1 VWCTLDI
8 VLKLRRRLDHATLA
22 LCALSATL
30 VGIAP
35 MGAELLRRAP
45 TPRRFV
51 YALFNSSLAFFLL
64 SYQVHEKSILLP
76 MLPAALLFATEEAPF
91 LALSC
96 GVVAAFSTFPLLRR
110 DGQALAYV
118 ATQALFLL
126 VALTSDALRGAW
138 VRASASARRWRVRL
152 LMLSFVGMLAL
163 HTCEAALAPPWRYP
177 DLYPVLFAAFSCAHF
192 CVFFVVGNYIQW
204 TLVERTSKQKAT

>member
-1 VWCTLDI
+1 M
-8 VLKLRRRLDHATLA
+8 LKLRRRLDHATLA

-35 MGAELLRRAP
+35 MGADLLRRAP

-91 LALSC
+91 LALSF
-96 GVVAAFSTFPLLRR
+96 GIVAAFSMFPLLRR
-110 DGQALAYV
+110 DGQVSRFYVPLA
-118 ATQALFLL
+118 FHFMRILL
-126 VALTSDALRGAW
+126 T
-138 VRASASARRWRVRL
+138 
-152 LMLSFVGMLAL
+152 
-163 HTCEAALAPPWRYP
+163 
-177 DLYPVLFAAFSCAHF
+177 
-192 CVFFVVGNYIQW
+192 I
-204 TLVERTSKQKAT
+204 